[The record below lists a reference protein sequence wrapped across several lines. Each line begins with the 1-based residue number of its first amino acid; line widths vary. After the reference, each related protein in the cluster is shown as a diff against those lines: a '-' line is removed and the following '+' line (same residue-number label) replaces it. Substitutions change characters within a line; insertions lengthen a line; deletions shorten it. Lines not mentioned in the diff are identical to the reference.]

1 MRSTLVNRESPVKK
15 QHPKP
20 GNIAAPPSD
29 ACTPTPA
36 SHPPPSPPVGPETA
50 NWAWLLRINNSQT
63 VAAAASASACRAHRH
78 HRLDE
83 FVADVIGTVAGDG
96 GRHHSVRLDAYGI
109 LRTANHPCLSYDS
122 PLGRTSVGTDC
133 GLINTRQYMVELC
146 VSG

>member
-96 GRHHSVRLDAYGI
+96 AVIIAYARTRTGFCVQQIIRVYHTTVHWEGR
-109 LRTANHPCLSYDS
+109 
-122 PLGRTSVGTDC
+122 PLVQIA
-133 GLINTRQYMVELC
+133 GLLTHGSIW
-146 VSG
+146 